1 MLLSAEK
8 SWSRYHPLSWS
19 LPFVTVRGCSIRLHA
34 LFVVWGASEILI
46 SVAQPGASVQ
56 SALACVYAMLAVVL
70 CREMMR
76 AALDR
81 GTVPRRG
88 DTGWSGRQTSV
99 MWPGGAVCA
108 GAYGVWGA
116 AAGGVA
122 RFRRVRHAV
131 VGLACGAVL
140 VGVASGTLLASG
152 ASWEMLVFNP
162 LHPSEAIR
170 KWGVEQGWMLWAWW
184 LYAAS
189 VVAFLMN
196 LIPLRPMD
204 GGVLAGEV
212 LSHAGWESQRS
223 FAGVLAG
230 AVLIGLA
237 VAFDSTRGVALVAC
251 CAWWSLSNRGEVDD
265 VVFADEVDLSAT
277 SDPQEGHWLVD
288 ALTRLRTHGPGALTG
303 KEISE
308 LDQIQADLRDHL
320 HLESD
325 RQTGWRSGPH
335 SEQEGRSESAGDSQV
350 FPER

>member
-8 SWSRYHPLSWS
+8 SWSRHHPLSWS

-34 LFVVWGASEILI
+34 LFVVWGVCEILI
-46 SVAQPGASVQ
+46 SVSQPGASVQ
-56 SALACVYAMLAVVL
+56 SALACVYAMLAMLV

-81 GTVPRRG
+81 GMMLRRC
-88 DTGWSGRQTSV
+88 DTGWSGRPSTV
-99 MWPGGAVCA
+99 LWPGGAVCE
-108 GAYGVWGA
+108 GPRGV
-116 AAGGVA
+116 AGGVA

-140 VGVASGTLLASG
+140 VGVASGLLLASG

-162 LHPSEAIR
+162 LHPAAAIR
-170 KWGVEQGWMLWAWW
+170 SWGVEQGWMLWAWW

-189 VVAFLMN
+189 VVALLVN
-196 LIPLRPMD
+196 LVPLGPMD

-212 LSHAGWESQRS
+212 FLQAGWESQRR

-230 AVLIGLA
+230 AVFMVLA

-251 CAWWSLSNRGEVDD
+251 CAWWSLSEHADVGE
-265 VVFADEVDLSAT
+265 VVFAGEVDLSAARET
-277 SDPQEGHWLVD
+277 QEGHWVGD
-288 ALTRLRTHGPGALTG
+288 ALARLRNHGPGALSG

-308 LDQIQADLRDHL
+308 LDQIQAELRDHL
-320 HLESD
+320 HPETD
-325 RQTGWRSGPH
+325 RQIGQHGQPKST
-335 SEQEGRSESAGDSQV
+335 GDSQV
-350 FPER
+350 FPDR